1 MQATI
6 LAELRLLQT
15 QVFHYTTFSSRG
27 TSQRKSVQSDIGPR
41 PRAAQPKT
49 NFGDSTDAYVPGPSN
64 FENEQ
69 WHARDGAQTQST
81 RHNFK
86 VKQDALDTLR
96 LRPSDLCY
104 SRDSEAGDV
113 LAALR
118 RDSSQSGQSPM
129 CSACSGRRSRISD
142 MSFPSSRPTVSIE
155 DRPAQVN
162 HWGHVHSTVNN
173 SAPRRAMVRDAAD
186 KGRQGKVSWRHFLMT
201 GSAKR
206 T

>member
-1 MQATI
+1 M
-6 LAELRLLQT
+6 
-15 QVFHYTTFSSRG
+15 
-27 TSQRKSVQSDIGPR
+27 QSDIGPR
-41 PRAAQPKT
+41 PSGVQPKT
-49 NFGDSTDAYVPGPSN
+49 NFGNSKDAYVPGSSH
-64 FENEQ
+64 FGNEQ
-69 WHARDGAQTQST
+69 WHGRDGAPTQST

-113 LAALR
+113 LAVLR

-129 CSACSGRRSRISD
+129 SSACFGRRSRMSD
-142 MSFPSSRPTVSIE
+142 MSYPASRPTVSIE
-155 DRPAQVN
+155 DRPAQID
-162 HWGHVHSTVNN
+162 HRGHVHSTVNN

-206 T
+206 I